1 MEKEVGAEVK
11 LHLPSDPL
19 DDASLGEAEDTGKE
33 RDPENKECKEKDPL
47 WGYRNVWILN
57 REL

>member
-19 DDASLGEAEDTGKE
+19 DNASLGEAEDTGKE
-33 RDPENKECKEKDPL
+33 RDPENKKGKEKDAPR
-47 WGYRNVWILN
+47 GYRNVWILN